1 MKKGA
6 ANTHTFQKKLEEG
19 AKKKIPERPPPSLK
33 RPPNTRERDR
43 EERQKSATPE

>member
-19 AKKKIPERPPPSLK
+19 AKKKIPERRGLL
-33 RPPNTRERDR
+33 
-43 EERQKSATPE
+43 